1 MCIAFSIHYI
11 WVDFELCISDCQIRG
26 TTCIIQRVLPN
37 LGSTGPMEY
46 HCILSCYPKISI
58 LFSRIFLKKL
68 LNMFI
73 DLHFDGPWPAFSF
86 SWCMSSSRR
95 CTDCSVKQLW
105 YSSSCQAVHGP
116 RLSIKSWLF
125 VALASCPIGSH
136 L

>member
-1 MCIAFSIHYI
+1 MHWFFNSLHLSWLWTLYFRLLNQRDHVHYTKGFAQPGFD
-11 WVDFELCISDCQIRG
+11 WAHGIS
-26 TTCIIQRVLPN
+26 LYPF
-37 LGSTGPMEY
+37 L
-46 HCILSCYPKISI
+46 LSNISI

-73 DLHFDGPWPAFSF
+73 DLHFDGPWPEFSF

>member
-1 MCIAFSIHYI
+1 MHWFFNSWHLSWLWTLYFRLSNQRDHVHYTKGFAQPGFD
-11 WVDFELCISDCQIRG
+11 WAHGIS
-26 TTCIIQRVLPN
+26 LYPF
-37 LGSTGPMEY
+37 
-46 HCILSCYPKISI
+46 LSNISI

-116 RLSIKSWLF
+116 RLSIKTWLF
-125 VALASCPIGSH
+125 VALASCLIGSH

>member
-1 MCIAFSIHYI
+1 MHCFFNSLHLSWLWTLYFRLLNQRDHVHYTKGFAQPGFD
-11 WVDFELCISDCQIRG
+11 WAHGIS
-26 TTCIIQRVLPN
+26 L
-37 LGSTGPMEY
+37 
-46 HCILSCYPKISI
+46 YPFLFNISI

-105 YSSSCQAVHGP
+105 YSSTCQAVHGP
-116 RLSIKSWLF
+116 RLSIKTWLF
-125 VALASCPIGSH
+125 VALASCLIGSH